1 MGWSGRLTEHHE
13 AALQCSVLPVVLFLA
28 VGPLPCF
35 REQLVQQ
42 HEVAENALADLRSEK
57 AQDRG
62 RAQREADLGPVR
74 YLATVLGSQSEN

>member
-1 MGWSGRLTEHHE
+1 MLCLASG
-13 AALQCSVLPVVLFLA
+13 AFLA

-42 HEVAENALADLRSEK
+42 HEVAAAS
-57 AQDRG
+57 RG

-74 YLATVLGSQSEN
+74 YLATLLGSQSEN